1 LTNLKSHKIIKPL
14 RSFAIGLVLVSMAL
28 IAVGNY
34 LIYKELAFLTNPC
47 YTIIGIG
54 SLLILLGLG
63 CLVSICW
70 IGHFEIHKHRL
81 TTYSYFGHIIKQY
94 NLEDFESWYETKG
107 EEEYSYMRSIT
118 LVQGRKKFRIPSL
131 SVTEEDYK
139 IIKDFISEVLPETS
153 SSDRKRVFKTKAIG
167 EIMLVLLG
175 LMALF
180 GAVYFYL
187 HKDIKLQHPDLKSVT
202 GILTSVDT
210 KTKGDNKHI
219 YIELLEYPNIR
230 FCMNS
235 IILEQTNPKMVKE
248 QLKEGSFTKIYFP
261 LSELKKL
268 EARPN
273 EINYLDICSL
283 NDDKKQYLTLEQYND
298 AHTTNNRWGILVCTL
313 LGLSWIFL
321 AFNSRYNK
329 NTRYNIEFNSFS
341 LGVLHAFFEVQ
352 PCKLQIEK
360 GLKVFQFRLLFLLE
374 YRLRHHT

>member
-1 LTNLKSHKIIKPL
+1 
-14 RSFAIGLVLVSMAL
+14 
-28 IAVGNY
+28 
-34 LIYKELAFLTNPC
+34 
-47 YTIIGIG
+47 
-54 SLLILLGLG
+54 
-63 CLVSICW
+63 
-70 IGHFEIHKHRL
+70 
-81 TTYSYFGHIIKQY
+81 
-94 NLEDFESWYETKG
+94 
-107 EEEYSYMRSIT
+107 
-118 LVQGRKKFRIPSL
+118 
-131 SVTEEDYK
+131 
-139 IIKDFISEVLPETS
+139 
-153 SSDRKRVFKTKAIG
+153 
-167 EIMLVLLG
+167 
-175 LMALF
+175 
-180 GAVYFYL
+180 
-187 HKDIKLQHPDLKSVT
+187 
-202 GILTSVDT
+202 
-210 KTKGDNKHI
+210 
-219 YIELLEYPNIR
+219 
-230 FCMNS
+230 MNS

-321 AFNSRYNK
+321 AFYSRYNK